1 MILVDRD
8 PFPFHK
14 DLHLLDLDLQRH
26 QAPDFLAPEKCWN
39 LKAVFL
45 TGDEMGTWKDPAV
58 TVQTYVPESSV
69 STELM
74 TNTPKPSSLVNF
86 RWKQLC

>member
-26 QAPDFLAPEKCWN
+26 QAPDSLAPKEIQS
-39 LKAVFL
+39 LI
-45 TGDEMGTWKDPAV
+45 TIT
-58 TVQTYVPESSV
+58 SV
-69 STELM
+69 VEIFS
-74 TNTPKPSSLVNF
+74 
-86 RWKQLC
+86 